1 MRTRPILVLT
11 LAALTA
17 SLSSL
22 AQPGGDGLKAATVGS
37 PGSQMPASPTPAVT
51 AEPVTPPLFSPPLA
65 QAVAAY
71 RANPQSQ
78 TFGEVLRVL
87 KAILVSGP
95 GQHASSQ
102 AIVKANPALAELGP
116 KVVDAVEGRIWTFNK
131 VTHDNEALVQWFEVK
146 SQTVRV
152 RRKMVTTHSVTTH
165 FEGLRL
171 PSGVIL
177 REARVIGSPKQL
189 ILSGERQGALFLR
202 SYTLQEGGGWREEEG
217 RFATIPS
224 FLTDNVSGKV
234 TFKGADLVF
243 VVARMPQKQTPG
255 APNLPEADSSTYK
268 FWLHYVDGKYAVYA
282 RVPSEEQYA
291 VVYSFLQA
299 MQNGQLEL
307 AKNFLADPKLA
318 SLPKYVGL
326 TRPPS
331 QTYKVV
337 EMAVPPAGLHRY
349 RLVTFGK
356 NDVIFD
362 VGSVRGRTVIKSI
375 FFAPADSYL
384 REMKQYLANYDKI
397 AAPVAPAS
405 DKEADHAK

>member
-1 MRTRPILVLT
+1 MRTRPVFVLT

-37 PGSQMPASPTPAVT
+37 PGSQMPGSPAPAAT

-65 QAVAAY
+65 QAVVTY

-78 TFGEVLRVL
+78 TFAEVLRVL

-102 AIVKANPALAELGP
+102 AIVKANPALAELAP
-116 KVVDAVEGRIWTFNK
+116 KVVDAVEGRVWTFSK

-165 FEGLRL
+165 FETLRL
-171 PSGVIL
+171 PAGVIL

-202 SYTLQEGGGWREEEG
+202 AYTLQEGVGWREEEG
-217 RFATIPS
+217 RFSSIPS

-243 VVARMPQKQTPG
+243 VVARMPQKQAG
-255 APNLPEADSSTYK
+255 VPNLPEADSSTYK
-268 FWLHYVDGKYAVYA
+268 FWLHYMDGKYAVYA

-291 VVYSFLQA
+291 IVYSFLQA

-307 AKNFLADPKLA
+307 AKNFLADPKLV

-326 TRPPS
+326 TRPPT
-331 QTYKVV
+331 QPYKVV
-337 EMAVPPAGLHRY
+337 EMAVPPSGLHRY

-397 AAPVAPAS
+397 APPVSPAPN
-405 DKEADHAK
+405 KEAANPK